1 MTSLQDSSANEAY
14 IPDPSLGVQQLTIS
28 IREEDEAWEELAR
41 QVEHSR
47 RRNTNFTT
55 KPLKYDPK
63 LTLAQ
68 NYFRILFQKL
78 IKAGMR
84 ELGKGCTHDYLR
96 YHLWGDVYKDAQR
109 EAFVECGIAE
119 YYGDAFTTEALYQC
133 TRAAEKCIENFS
145 AETYRQK
152 QERGRKGG
160 QAYCT
165 YTMEGF
171 LETQGMTAKQAAE
184 HLGIKER
191 NVYNMRKRYKSI
203 NTETGEVT

>member
-1 MTSLQDSSANEAY
+1 MTIVQDFFAEVDD
-14 IPDPSLGVQQLTIS
+14 IPNPSLGVQQLTLS

-41 QVEHSR
+41 QVEQSR

-63 LTLAQ
+63 LSLAQ

-84 ELGKGCTHDYLR
+84 ELGQGCTHDYLR
-96 YHLWGDVYKDAQR
+96 YHLWGEVYKNAQR
-109 EAFVECGIAE
+109 ESMAECGITE
-119 YYGDAFTTEALYQC
+119 YTGDYLSSEALYQC

-152 QERGRKGG
+152 QERGRRGG
-160 QAYCT
+160 QACCT
-165 YTMEGF
+165 YTLEDF
-171 LETQGMTAKQAAE
+171 LETRGMTASQAAE
-184 HLGIKER
+184 HLGIRVR
-191 NVYNMRKRYKSI
+191 NVYNMRKRYKNI

>member
-1 MTSLQDSSANEAY
+1 MTILQDSSTHEANV
-14 IPDPSLGVQQLTIS
+14 PDPSLGVQQLTLS
-28 IREEDEAWEELAR
+28 IREEDEAWEKLAE

-63 LTLAQ
+63 LSLAQ

-109 EAFVECGIAE
+109 EAMAECGITE
-119 YYGDAFTTEALYQC
+119 YTGDYLSSEALYQC

-160 QAYCT
+160 LAYCT
-165 YTMEGF
+165 YTLEDF
-171 LETQGMTAKQAAE
+171 LETQGMAAKQAAE
-184 HLGIKER
+184 HLGIKVR
-191 NVYNMRKRYKSI
+191 NVHNMRKRYKNI